1 MSKRII
7 ILVVFLAFL
16 PGWIF
21 AGRNDQYVVVLSM
34 DGFRWDYSTIYHTP
48 NLDRIAR
55 RGAKAVSLM
64 SAYPSKTFPNHY
76 SIATGLYPDHHGI
89 IQNNF
94 FDPLIDR
101 SFRMSDRSAV
111 EDSVFWEGEAIW
123 ETAGMQGLRTAS
135 YFWVGSESNERY
147 HPHDRKL
154 FQSGFP
160 YLQQMDTVMYWLSRP
175 EELRPRLI
183 MFYFDQP
190 DLVSHEYGPI
200 SPETREVVERLDS
213 LVGVLDK
220 RLKREARKLKI
231 NINLVILSDHGMGH
245 IPEGNRVFL
254 DDILDLDRVKRINGG
269 NPVIMLEPESGYLE
283 EAYQKLS
290 QANHLKVWK
299 REAMPPHYHYGT
311 HRRIAQLIVEADS
324 SWGVE
329 INHRKRKDRREFT
342 YGRGAHGYDPTNLD
356 MHGIFYAKGPVFRRK
371 YVQPTFENVSI
382 YGLLAQILGLKPAP
396 NDGNFDAV
404 KGMLRKF

>member
-123 ETAGMQGLRTAS
+123 ETSGMQGLRTAS
-135 YFWVGSESNERY
+135 YFWVGSESNESF

-160 YLQQMDTVMYWLSRP
+160 YLQQM
-175 EELRPRLI
+175 E
-183 MFYFDQP
+183 
-190 DLVSHEYGPI
+190 
-200 SPETREVVERLDS
+200 
-213 LVGVLDK
+213 
-220 RLKREARKLKI
+220 
-231 NINLVILSDHGMGH
+231 
-245 IPEGNRVFL
+245 
-254 DDILDLDRVKRINGG
+254 
-269 NPVIMLEPESGYLE
+269 
-283 EAYQKLS
+283 
-290 QANHLKVWK
+290 
-299 REAMPPHYHYGT
+299 
-311 HRRIAQLIVEADS
+311 
-324 SWGVE
+324 
-329 INHRKRKDRREFT
+329 
-342 YGRGAHGYDPTNLD
+342 
-356 MHGIFYAKGPVFRRK
+356 
-371 YVQPTFENVSI
+371 
-382 YGLLAQILGLKPAP
+382 
-396 NDGNFDAV
+396 
-404 KGMLRKF
+404 